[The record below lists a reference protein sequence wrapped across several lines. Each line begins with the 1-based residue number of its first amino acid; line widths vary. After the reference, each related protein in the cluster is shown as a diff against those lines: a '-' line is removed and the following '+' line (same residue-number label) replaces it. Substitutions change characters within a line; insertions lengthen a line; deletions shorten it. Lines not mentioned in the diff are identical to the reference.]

1 MEGNDQIA
9 PAGIVVVVPEVP
21 PFDTDDNTRRMRR
34 LLVTGEILVMN
45 GHGGSKQLNNDES
58 HCVADGFL
66 KFFSQEWMSHVVL
79 ALARHGPLRFGALR
93 RQLPPR
99 ISARV
104 LSARLKALEA
114 AGYVERR
121 DLSGRVLHV
130 EYSLTATGRAVDATL
145 ARSEQLVS
153 DGAG

>member
-1 MEGNDQIA
+1 M
-9 PAGIVVVVPEVP
+9 
-21 PFDTDDNTRRMRR
+21 TS
-34 LLVTGEILVMN
+34 
-45 GHGGSKQLNNDES
+45 SKDPVDE
-58 HCVADGFL
+58 HCLADSFL
-66 KFFSQEWMSHVVL
+66 KFFSQEWMSHIVFS
-79 ALARHGPLRFGALR
+79 LARHGPLRFGALR

-130 EYSLTATGRAVDATL
+130 EYSLTASGRAVDAAL
-145 ARSEQLVS
+145 AGSEQLLS
-153 DGAG
+153 GGPR

>member
-1 MEGNDQIA
+1 MNDNGGTRSLANHENHCIA
-9 PAGIVVVVPEVP
+9 
-21 PFDTDDNTRRMRR
+21 
-34 LLVTGEILVMN
+34 
-45 GHGGSKQLNNDES
+45 DE
-58 HCVADGFL
+58 FL

-121 DLSGRVLHV
+121 DLSGRILHV
-130 EYSLTATGRAVDATL
+130 EYSLTTAGRAVDA
-145 ARSEQLVS
+145 AFVESEQLLS
-153 DGAG
+153 PNGAR

>member
-1 MEGNDQIA
+1 MNDHGSAERLDNDGN
-9 PAGIVVVVPEVP
+9 
-21 PFDTDDNTRRMRR
+21 
-34 LLVTGEILVMN
+34 
-45 GHGGSKQLNNDES
+45 

-104 LSARLKALEA
+104 LSARLKVLEA

-130 EYSLTATGRAVDATL
+130 EYSLTTTGLAVDAAL
-145 ARSEQLVS
+145 ARSELLLS
-153 DGAG
+153 DAQAETAMSGR